1 MKAEHQYLKPLNI
14 EMNGIVDSRSFK
26 DRKDSRSKEWKA
38 QRKKYGF
45 DERETWDL
53 DFTMCCWI
61 YEHLKMF
68 KDVNPIATE
77 KEKFLI
83 PILQKDWTEKMEER
97 NLEEVLDIVCEGLEG
112 YILETDEIMRSNAVI
127 SKAKNAYKILAIV
140 FPALWW

>member
-14 EMNGIVDSRSFK
+14 ELNGIVDSRSFK
-26 DRKDSRSKEWKA
+26 DKKDSRSDDWKI

-53 DFTMCCWI
+53 DFTMSCWI

-68 KDVNPIATE
+68 KAVNPIATE

-83 PILQKDWTEKMEER
+83 PILQEDLTEKMEER

-112 YILETDEIMRSNAVI
+112 YILANDQILRSNAVI

>member
-53 DFTMCCWI
+53 DFTMCC
-61 YEHLKMF
+61 
-68 KDVNPIATE
+68 
-77 KEKFLI
+77 
-83 PILQKDWTEKMEER
+83 
-97 NLEEVLDIVCEGLEG
+97 
-112 YILETDEIMRSNAVI
+112 
-127 SKAKNAYKILAIV
+127 
-140 FPALWW
+140 

>member
-1 MKAEHQYLKPLNI
+1 MKTEHQYLKPLNI
-14 EMNGIVDSRSFK
+14 EINGIVDSRSFK
-26 DRKDSRSKEWKA
+26 DKKESRSKEWKA

-45 DERETWDL
+45 DVRETWNL
-53 DFTMCCWI
+53 DFTMSCWI

-68 KDVNPIATE
+68 KDVNPIAVE

-83 PILQKDWTEKMEER
+83 PILQDDLTEKMEER

-112 YILETDEIMRSNAVI
+112 YILASDRIFRSNTVLV
-127 SKAKNAYKILAIV
+127 KAENAYKILAIV

>member
-1 MKAEHQYLKPLNI
+1 
-14 EMNGIVDSRSFK
+14 
-26 DRKDSRSKEWKA
+26 
-38 QRKKYGF
+38 
-45 DERETWDL
+45 
-53 DFTMCCWI
+53 
-61 YEHLKMF
+61 MF

-112 YILETDEIMRSNAVI
+112 YILESDEIMRSNAVI